1 MKARV
6 LAEFED
12 YRGHVLHT
20 SLCIKEEAALKEAL
34 EKAHQTV
41 SAVEA

>member
-20 SLCIKEEAALKEAL
+20 SLCI
-34 EKAHQTV
+34 HQTV